1 MVRTRF
7 KVTRISYTEID
18 GVEAREISLTP
29 TPLAKDDV
37 NSVFG
42 GGAPTGALN
51 VLFGPK
57 TAWQDFPL
65 GSEVYVDL
73 TPIV

>member
-7 KVTRISYTEID
+7 KVTRISYTEIAD
-18 GVEAREISLTP
+18 VEAREITLTP
-29 TPLAKDDV
+29 VPASKDNV
-37 NSVFG
+37 NDVFG
-42 GGAPTGALN
+42 GGAPTGSLH

-57 TAWQDFPL
+57 TAWEEFPL
-65 GSEVYVDL
+65 GSEVYIDL